1 MQSFKLSVLIIL
13 ISLSANSFA
22 QSTKLDVQEGQ
33 KFRVE
38 TSSKVNS
45 SAEVMGQTMENNVD
59 TKTHTVYEIVKT
71 ESDGIKLHSTITKL
85 QVNASAMGQ
94 EMAFDSDKSNNEGPM
109 ADMLSKKLNKKSE
122 MTIDEKGNVIKREG
136 NEDDG
141 SMGAM
146 MGAPGSGQE
155 PVTELFIPGLL
166 GRELKTGE
174 SFTDISSVKREKYES
189 RDSGTYTVTN
199 IENGVASI
207 SYTGKQVTS
216 ATMEQMGMEMVS
228 ASNNIVKTEL
238 QMDIHTGMV
247 LVKATVIESTVSIE
261 AGGMSIPAT
270 GKSIITMKI
279 SPVQ

>member
-1 MQSFKLSVLIIL
+1 MQSFKLPVLIIL

-33 KFRVE
+33 KFQVE
-38 TSSKVNS
+38 TSTRMTS
-45 SAEVMGQTMENNVD
+45 SAEVMGQTMETNTDSKNIII
-59 TKTHTVYEIVKT
+59 YEIVKT
-71 ESDGIKLHSTITKL
+71 ESDGIKLHSTVTKL
-85 QVNASAMGQ
+85 LVTGSSMGQ
-94 EMAFDSDKSNNEGPM
+94 ELAFDSDKKENEGPL
-109 ADMLSKKLNKKSE
+109 AEMLSKVINKKKE
-122 MTIDEKGNVIKREG
+122 LTIDSKGSVIKSED
-136 NEDDG
+136 NEDNG

-146 MGAPGSGQE
+146 MGVPGSGQE

-174 SFTDISSVKREKYES
+174 SFTDISTVKKEKYES

-261 AGGMSIPAT
+261 VGGMSIPAT

>member
-1 MQSFKLSVLIIL
+1 MQSFKLPVLIIL
-13 ISLSANSFA
+13 ISLSASSFA

-33 KFRVE
+33 KFQVE
-38 TSSKVNS
+38 TSTRMTS
-45 SAEVMGQTMENNVD
+45 SAEVMGQTMETNTDSKNIII
-59 TKTHTVYEIVKT
+59 YEIVKT
-71 ESDGIKLHSTITKL
+71 ESDGIKLHSTVTKL
-85 QVNASAMGQ
+85 LVTGSSMGQ
-94 EMAFDSDKSNNEGPM
+94 ELAFDSDKKENEGPL
-109 ADMLSKKLNKKSE
+109 AEMLSKVINKKKE
-122 MTIDEKGNVIKREG
+122 LTIDSKGSVIKSED
-136 NEDDG
+136 NEDNG

-146 MGAPGSGQE
+146 MGVPGSGQE

-174 SFTDISSVKREKYES
+174 SFTDISTVKKEKYES

-261 AGGMSIPAT
+261 VGGMSIPAT